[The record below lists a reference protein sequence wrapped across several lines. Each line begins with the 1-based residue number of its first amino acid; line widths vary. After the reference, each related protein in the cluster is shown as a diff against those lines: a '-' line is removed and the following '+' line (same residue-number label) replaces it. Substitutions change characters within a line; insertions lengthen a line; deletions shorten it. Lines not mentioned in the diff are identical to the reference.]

1 MARTTI
7 NSAFKLVPD
16 NIPTVKISQLG
27 IGEAENGTIIYD
39 LDTKT
44 LKYFNGSSWG
54 DITATTYTAPSGW
67 GFYVED
73 QTAPST
79 QLINTTPSKLIID
92 GAGATS
98 NSEYLPLEIRG
109 ISELW
114 DTANNKIIPINIGDD
129 YTVRIDMQITAK
141 SGNPTE
147 LQFNLDI
154 SGQASPTTVI
164 VSRIIGTGKTPPYT
178 VSVGF
183 PYFSL
188 ATFKANGG
196 QIFLST
202 DTGDVTLTRR
212 QISIHRIS
220 DGTAT

>member
-7 NSAFKLVPD
+7 NTAFKLVPD
-16 NIPTVKISQLG
+16 NIPTARISELG
-27 IGEAENGTIIYD
+27 VGEAEDGTIIFD

-44 LKYFNGSSWG
+44 LKYFNGTSWG
-54 DITATTYTAPSGW
+54 GITATTYTPPSGW

-73 QTAPST
+73 QSTPSNQVIT
-79 QLINTTPSKLIID
+79 TTPSKLVVD
-92 GAGATS
+92 GLGATS
-98 NSEYLPLEIRG
+98 NSDYLPLAIRG
-109 ISELW
+109 SSELW
-114 DTANNKIIPINIGDD
+114 DTATNKIIPINIGDD
-129 YTVRIDMQITAK
+129 YTVRIDLQITAK

-154 SGQASPTTVI
+154 SGQATPTTVI
-164 VSRIIGTGKTPPYT
+164 VSRIIGTGKAPPYT

-183 PYFSL
+183 PYFTL
-188 ATFKANGG
+188 ETFNANGG

-202 DTGDVTLTRR
+202 DTGTVTLTRR